1 MKEKKDTEMDERN
14 IIRHAQEGDKEA
26 FRTLFEENKNLIFS
40 LAYRYAKNM
49 EDAEDILQDT
59 FIKAYHSLHTFQL
72 QNYSTFSSWIYR
84 ICINCSIDFLRK
96 NKKRKQSSDQNVEI
110 QDVPSSHPS
119 MDPESPKNLDDV
131 QEKLNHVLEQLSSR
145 QRMIFILKHYQEM
158 STREIAEYMNCSE
171 GSVKKQLFR
180 AVTLV
185 KENFKPFISEKNYE
199 LQKA

>member
-1 MKEKKDTEMDERN
+1 MDERN
-14 IIRHAQEGDKEA
+14 IIRHAQAGDREA

-72 QNYSTFSSWIYR
+72 QNNSTFSSWIYR

-96 NKKRKQSSDQNVEI
+96 NKKRKQSSDHNVEI

-119 MDPESPKNLDDV
+119 LDPESPKNLNDV
-131 QEKLNHVLEQLSSR
+131 QEKLNLVLEQLSAR

-180 AVTLV
+180 AVLLV
-185 KENFKPFISEKNYE
+185 KENFKPFFSEKTYE

>member
-1 MKEKKDTEMDERN
+1 M
-14 IIRHAQEGDKEA
+14 
-26 FRTLFEENKNLIFS
+26 
-40 LAYRYAKNM
+40 
-49 EDAEDILQDT
+49 
-59 FIKAYHSLHTFQL
+59 
-72 QNYSTFSSWIYR
+72 
-84 ICINCSIDFLRK
+84 

-119 MDPESPKNLDDV
+119 MDPESPKNLNDV
-131 QEKLNHVLEQLSSR
+131 QEKLNYVLEQLSAR

-180 AVTLV
+180 AVSLV

>member
-1 MKEKKDTEMDERN
+1 MNETN
-14 IIRHAQEGDKEA
+14 TIRHAQEGDREA
-26 FRTLFEENKNLIFS
+26 FRKLFEENKNLIFS
-40 LAYRYAKNM
+40 LAYRYTKNM

-72 QNYSTFSSWIYR
+72 QNNSTFSSWIYR

-110 QDVPSSHPS
+110 QAVPSSHFS
-119 MDPESPKNLDDV
+119 TDPESPRKLSDV
-131 QEKLNHVLEQLSSR
+131 QEKLNQVLEKLSTR

-158 STREIAEYMNCSE
+158 GTKEIAEYMNCSE

-180 AVTLV
+180 AVSVV
-185 KENFKPFISEKNYE
+185 KENFRQFFPEKNYE
-199 LQKA
+199 LQKI

>member
-1 MKEKKDTEMDERN
+1 MKEKKTEMNERN
-14 IIRHAQEGDKEA
+14 IIRHAQEGDREA
-26 FRTLFEENKNLIFS
+26 FRKLFEENKNLIFS
-40 LAYRYAKNM
+40 LAYRYSKNM

-72 QNYSTFSSWIYR
+72 QNNSTFSSWIYR

-119 MDPESPKNLDDV
+119 MDPESPKNLNDV
-131 QEKLNHVLEQLSSR
+131 QEKLNHVLEQLSAR

-158 STREIAEYMNCSE
+158 NTREISEYMNCSE

-180 AVTLV
+180 AVSVV
-185 KENFKPFISEKNYE
+185 KENFKSFISEKNYE
-199 LQKA
+199 LQKT

>member
-1 MKEKKDTEMDERN
+1 MNERST
-14 IIRHAQEGDKEA
+14 IKHAQEGDREA
-26 FRTLFEENKNLIFS
+26 FRKLFEENKNLIFS

-49 EDAEDILQDT
+49 EDAEDILQET

-72 QNYSTFSSWIYR
+72 QNNSTFSSWIYR

-96 NKKRKQSSDQNVEI
+96 NKKRKQTSDQNVEI
-110 QDVPSSHPS
+110 QDVPSSHFS
-119 MDPESPKNLDDV
+119 SDPESPKNLNDV
-131 QEKLNHVLEQLSSR
+131 QEKLNNVMEKLSAR

-158 STREIAEYMNCSE
+158 STKEIAEYMNCSE

-180 AVTLV
+180 AVSLV
-185 KENFKPFISEKNYE
+185 KENFKQFIPENNYE

>member
-1 MKEKKDTEMDERN
+1 MDERN

-72 QNYSTFSSWIYR
+72 QNNSTFSSWIYR

>member
-1 MKEKKDTEMDERN
+1 MKEKKDTKMDERN
-14 IIRHAQEGDKEA
+14 IIRHAQAGDREA

-72 QNYSTFSSWIYR
+72 QNNSTFSSWIYR

-96 NKKRKQSSDQNVEI
+96 NKKRKQSSDHNVEI

-119 MDPESPKNLDDV
+119 LDPESPKNLNDV
-131 QEKLNHVLEQLSSR
+131 QEKLNLVLEQLSAR

-180 AVTLV
+180 AVLLV
-185 KENFKPFISEKNYE
+185 KENFKPFFSEKTYE